1 MKETI
6 NFLKDNKGKYLN
18 FKDINK
24 TYYTD
29 SFVNATPIPNIKDAI
44 KLAEHFKLEVKS
56 VDVEVFKTEYSK
68 IVSKILVVGELL
80 YRELNRYN
88 DDIPVIPGLN
98 KHVRNAVRNA
108 SDKLKA
114 FHKLSDSIV
123 ATGKDELFFEASG
136 DFEELM
142 NCIVDGLEKDTM
154 KDLVKKLKKNTK

>member
-1 MKETI
+1 MDSI
-6 NFLKDNKGKYLN
+6 NFLKNKEGRYLN
-18 FKDINK
+18 FKDMQK
-24 TYYTD
+24 TYYVD
-29 SFVNATPIPNIKDAI
+29 SFINATPIPNIKDAI

-56 VDVEVFKTEYSK
+56 VDVEVFKMEYSK

-88 DDIPVIPGLN
+88 DDLPVIPGLN
-98 KHVRNAVRNA
+98 KYVRNAVRNA

-154 KDLVKKLKKNTK
+154 KDLVKKLKKKTK

>member
-1 MKETI
+1 MDSI
-6 NFLKDNKGKYLN
+6 NFLKNKEGRYLN
-18 FKDINK
+18 FKDMQK
-24 TYYTD
+24 TYYVD
-29 SFVNATPIPNIKDAI
+29 SFINATPIPNIKDAI

-88 DDIPVIPGLN
+88 DDLPVIPGLN

-142 NCIVDGLEKDTM
+142 NCIADGLEKDTM
-154 KDLVKKLKKNTK
+154 KDLLKKLKKKTK

>member
-1 MKETI
+1 MDSI
-6 NFLKDNKGKYLN
+6 NFLKNKEGRYLN
-18 FKDINK
+18 FKDMQK
-24 TYYTD
+24 TYYVD
-29 SFVNATPIPNIKDAI
+29 SFINATPIPNIKDVI

-88 DDIPVIPGLN
+88 DDLPVIPGLN

-154 KDLVKKLKKNTK
+154 KDLVKKLKKKTK